1 MQSQLV
7 FAPPHEPLSSLLKN
21 KDPIAIKTR
30 MENNIIIANKYGNI
44 IQ

>member
-7 FAPPHEPLSSLLKN
+7 FAPPQDPFNSLLKN
-21 KDPIAIKTR
+21 KEPKAIKTR
-30 MENNIIIANKYGNI
+30 IENNIIIANKYGNI